1 MGVNSLSFQQ
11 CSTVLT
17 SLVKQATGRDVVVS
31 TTPDFI
37 SVGQLALSLPKDII
51 YNTLSDVL
59 SRTIFSIRPYD
70 SRFTGLEKDLPTW
83 GGYMRKLA
91 IAEDDW
97 SDSKAYAWP
106 VAYDSTQTG
115 HETGDG
121 YSVDQYVINKR
132 KVQQTN
138 FIGQSVFQD
147 HYTVFDEQMETAF
160 RGPEEFGSFMSLLT
174 TYMSNKI
181 ELAKDGLA
189 TGLVSNLIG
198 LLLSQNLGSVVAIYI
213 SIPLLLVP
221 QILLCGLVVD
231 FSDLDSGSKTGN
243 VPVIGDVIPSRW
255 AFEALAVGTFQYNRY
270 ERAWFDL
277 DRERYEALYWKD
289 IVLEDFKG
297 GADPALVERTLP
309 HICEVAGVPFGG
321 SSAEM
326 IEAAGAAFA
335 SVCNDATLE
344 KDRLVREAVAERGME
359 GMVER
364 KRNNYNIRLEELL
377 TGVSEPAP
385 YVVAGGCLVP
395 KTGAVFLTPASKN
408 GRAPFYSSVKILGG
422 ARVPTLLYNLC
433 ILLLMGMVLTIILL
447 INIKSIKFKVK

>member
-37 SVGQLALSLPKDII
+37 SVGQIALSLPKDII

-147 HYTVFDEQMETAF
+147 HYTVFDEQLETGF
-160 RGPEEFGSFMSLLT
+160 RGPEEFGSFMSLLI

-181 ELAKDGLA
+181 ELAKDGMA

-198 LLLSQNLGSVVAIYI
+198 T
-213 SIPLLLVP
+213 LLVENNGSRVVKLLTEYNSLTGGSYTSSTIFLP
-221 QILLCGLVVD
+221 DNFGPFMKYCYGRIAAIANKFRAMSTKYQTIVNSQPIARHTPYDKQKLYILDDDRYAMESRVLADTFHDNYLELADVESVPFWQGIDTPDKVIVKPTYTNTSGVVTTA
-231 FSDLDSGSKTGN
+231 GSAKT
-243 VPVIGDVIPSRW
+243 
-255 AFEALAVGTFQYNRY
+255 Q
-270 ERAWFDL
+270 
-277 DRERYEALYWKD
+277 
-289 IVLEDFKG
+289 
-297 GADPALVERTLP
+297 
-309 HICEVAGVPFGG
+309 AGVF
-321 SSAEM
+321 ALLFDTD
-326 IEAAGAAFA
+326 AAGWAMVHQNVYPARNGAGEYTNYWYNMRLRCFQD
-335 SVCNDATLE
+335 NTE
-344 KDRLVREAVAERGME
+344 KA
-359 GMVER
+359 
-364 KRNNYNIRLEELL
+364 
-377 TGVSEPAP
+377 
-385 YVVAGGCLVP
+385 C
-395 KTGAVFLTPASKN
+395 VFLLA
-408 GRAPFYSSVKILGG
+408 
-422 ARVPTLLYNLC
+422 
-433 ILLLMGMVLTIILL
+433 
-447 INIKSIKFKVK
+447 

>member
-1 MGVNSLSFQQ
+1 MGVNSLSVQQ

-37 SVGQLALSLPKDII
+37 SVGQIALSLPKDII
-51 YNTLSDVL
+51 YKTLSDVL

-132 KVQQTN
+132 KIQQTN

-147 HYTVFDEQMETAF
+147 HYTVFDEQLETAF
-160 RGPEEFGSFMSLLT
+160 RGPEEFGSFMALLT

-198 LLLSQNLGSVVAIYI
+198 T
-213 SIPLLLVP
+213 LLVENNSSRVVKLLTEYNSLTGGQYTSSTIFLP
-221 QILLCGLVVD
+221 DNFGPFMKYCYGRIAAIANKFRAMSTKYQTIVNSQPIARHTPYDKQKLYILDDDRYAMESRVLADTFHDNYL
-231 FSDLDSGSKTGN
+231 SLA
-243 VPVIGDVIPSRW
+243 DVES
-255 AFEALAVGTFQYNRY
+255 
-270 ERAWFDL
+270 
-277 DRERYEALYWKD
+277 
-289 IVLEDFKG
+289 
-297 GADPALVERTLP
+297 
-309 HICEVAGVPFGG
+309 VPFWQGIDTPDKVIVKPTYTNTSGVVTTAG
-321 SSAEM
+321 SAKTQTGVFALLFDTD
-326 IEAAGAAFA
+326 AAGWAMVHQNIYPARNGAGEYTNYWYNMRLRCFQD
-335 SVCNDATLE
+335 NTE
-344 KDRLVREAVAERGME
+344 KA
-359 GMVER
+359 
-364 KRNNYNIRLEELL
+364 
-377 TGVSEPAP
+377 
-385 YVVAGGCLVP
+385 C
-395 KTGAVFLTPASKN
+395 VFLLA
-408 GRAPFYSSVKILGG
+408 
-422 ARVPTLLYNLC
+422 
-433 ILLLMGMVLTIILL
+433 
-447 INIKSIKFKVK
+447 